1 MKRWLCYLIP
11 IIFTFVVAAALIPWN
26 THYEKTFQGVCLKT
40 NWSGQL
46 IAELDPMDE
55 VIVEVDL
62 DRKNYLLDLDD
73 RRRADGWIR
82 ILGLD
87 EAVNSVDTIELNT
100 GLYVEPNAKIGR
112 EAFFEQG
119 KERETKYGDIF
130 ETRMYRVLPNGSYID
145 CGIYYNSDLQVMMIK
160 DYSACCIYFCSE
172 EEMELP
178 ELMKCFEDCYQL
190 SPDLL

>member
-73 RRRADGWIR
+73 RRRADG
-82 ILGLD
+82 
-87 EAVNSVDTIELNT
+87 
-100 GLYVEPNAKIGR
+100 
-112 EAFFEQG
+112 
-119 KERETKYGDIF
+119 
-130 ETRMYRVLPNGSYID
+130 
-145 CGIYYNSDLQVMMIK
+145 
-160 DYSACCIYFCSE
+160 
-172 EEMELP
+172 
-178 ELMKCFEDCYQL
+178 
-190 SPDLL
+190 